1 MKIVTADGK
10 TRTVDQ
16 RKDPDLF
23 WALRGGGG
31 SFGAVTELT
40 FDVRPAPRVQT
51 FFLQWSWTSAAE
63 VLAAWQGWMG
73 EAPRE
78 LWSTCKL
85 LADPGKGARV
95 LVAGTWVGSGSPS
108 ARLTA
113 LLRSTPEPEVNDDGG
128 GSYGGRCSPKPA
140 APVSRPPPASRRP

>member
-1 MKIVTADGK
+1 MSIGGGSCATVGVTGLSLGGGVGVLARTYGLTCDQLAAVEVVTADG
-10 TRTVDQ
+10 TIRTVDQ
-16 RKDPDLF
+16 RNDADLF

-40 FDVRPAPRVQT
+40 FDVRAAPRVQT

-63 VLAAWQGWMG
+63 VLAAWQDWMAD
-73 EAPRE
+73 APRE

-95 LVAGTWVGSGSPS
+95 LVAGTWVGSG
-108 ARLTA
+108 R
-113 LLRSTPEPEVNDDGG
+113 
-128 GSYGGRCSPKPA
+128 
-140 APVSRPPPASRRP
+140 RRPG